1 MTNRPPITGPSAGA
15 RAVGTTMMLEAR
27 TRSDGGKVRYS
38 IAIPTGTISPPPA
51 PWMTRK
57 RTSWPRLPAAPQRA
71 DAPVNSTMAIS
82 SIRRPPK
89 RSPSHPDAGMK
100 TARLTR

>member
-1 MTNRPPITGPSAGA
+1 
-15 RAVGTTMMLEAR
+15 MMPDAR
-27 TRSDGGKVRYS
+27 TRSDGGNARYS
-38 IAIPTGTISPPPA
+38 IAMPTGAMSPPPA

-57 RTSWPRLPAAPQRA
+57 TTSWPRLPAAPHRA
-71 DAPVNSTMAIS
+71 DAPVKSTMAIS